1 MHHNQSQSDGTN
13 NMQYVIGYSKF
24 GVSIKRLNTELVRYF
39 HSKTFVSR
47 NLKGLIININD
58 MFSVSQTLSKDQ
70 RLGFSRIAVCE
81 SFIPFEL

>member
-1 MHHNQSQSDGTN
+1 MHHNRSQDDGTN

-47 NLKGLIININD
+47 KGLIININD
-58 MFSVSQTLSKDQ
+58 MF
-70 RLGFSRIAVCE
+70 
-81 SFIPFEL
+81 